1 MVRNTLRLPTEGIC
15 SGESILS
22 LFIWQVTV
30 CLQLPSGQ
38 RMVEAFAPATTLMQV
53 CLLLHFLQ
61 LLQLCDNSKVISKW
75 SSDAGEP
82 SSGEER
88 VVVYTR
94 QEVVGDDAL
103 DATSLRLSM
112 TMLC

>member
-1 MVRNTLRLPTEGIC
+1 MRKHN
-15 SGESILS
+15 
-22 LFIWQVTV
+22 FIWQVTV

-38 RMVEAFAPATTLMQV
+38 RLVDAFTPATTLMQV
-53 CLLLHFLQ
+53 FFLAGKLLHFLQ
-61 LLQLCDNSKVISKW
+61 HLQLCNNSKVISKW
-75 SSDAGEP
+75 SSEAGEP

-103 DATSLRLSM
+103 NATTLRL
-112 TMLC
+112 

>member
-1 MVRNTLRLPTEGIC
+1 MFVRKHIEPFYLAGDCLPAASFRAAHG
-15 SGESILS
+15 GSIRTS
-22 LFIWQVTV
+22 HHTDAGLFA
-30 CLQLPSGQ
+30 GK
-38 RMVEAFAPATTLMQV
+38 
-53 CLLLHFLQ
+53 LLHFLQ

-82 SSGEER
+82 SPGEER